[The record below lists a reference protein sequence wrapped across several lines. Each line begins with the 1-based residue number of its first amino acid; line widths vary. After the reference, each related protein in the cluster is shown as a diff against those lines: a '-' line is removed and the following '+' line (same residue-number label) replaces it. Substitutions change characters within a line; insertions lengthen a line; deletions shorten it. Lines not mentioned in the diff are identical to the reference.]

1 MYERAPE
8 IHQTS
13 GLDAFK
19 ITHCRFSRQVSAEFG
34 RGDLILLIELIY
46 QFLDWFDFYNCTL
59 NDWDLLCCHSIHTSG
74 IGCGTRASTIRL
86 GSTRLATLELK
97 EENLLTTVGME
108 RD

>member
-34 RGDLILLIELIY
+34 RRDLILLIELIY
-46 QFLDWFDFYNCTL
+46 QFLDWFDFYNCSL
-59 NDWDLLCCHSIHTSG
+59 NDWDLLCCHFYTHIRYRVRHKG
-74 IGCGTRASTIRL
+74 IDPA
-86 GSTRLATLELK
+86 
-97 EENLLTTVGME
+97 
-108 RD
+108 